1 MHRGPVTSLWR
12 HRRQGG
18 RAWCPS
24 EAVVAM
30 RVERVIWS
38 GALLLLGACGGGDE
52 ASEAD
57 NGAVTGA
64 EVELPEPVDCEALE
78 VADRLRW
85 TGSGSARAGSGL
97 RSVAVHG
104 ARGFTCSDDG
114 GLATWDLT
122 NEAPVLLEESEEG
135 CLAVATDG
143 TWLAVARE
151 TEVQLRTLEDS
162 AVVGSWAVAST
173 VESMTLLDGH
183 LWVAAGR
190 AGWAELDA
198 DNGLQEVRRFSD
210 EQSDAR
216 AITTAEG
223 FAYVADGRSGLRA
236 FELSEGAAVPR
247 QSLAIDPVLDV
258 VAHDGGLAIAT
269 LEGVAWVE
277 LSNPAAPVLVGQAVT
292 PGSALA
298 VEVVAG
304 QLVAADFKDIA
315 VASGEAE
322 PRLLDVEPLIGDDLL
337 DRTRA
342 LSVDPV
348 TGRLFVAQWDT
359 LQAFDTACDG
369 ASPSLWPDRRTVDF
383 RVVSPGRTRSLAV
396 SLRNQGD
403 APLSVSEVRTS
414 MANVTNDFEPVVI
427 EPGSVVAFEVTF
439 DSPDEA
445 PYEGSLEVV
454 SDDPDQPVF
463 VLPMSANIRGIRV
476 GEPVVPFRNVDT
488 LGRIWE
494 PDDAIDKV
502 LLLAYFADW

>member
-1 MHRGPVTSLWR
+1 M
-12 HRRQGG
+12 
-18 RAWCPS
+18 
-24 EAVVAM
+24 
-30 RVERVIWS
+30 
-38 GALLLLGACGGGDE
+38 GACGTGDE
-52 ASEAD
+52 PPEAD

-64 EVELPEPVDCEALE
+64 DVDLPEPVDCEALE

-85 TGSGSARAGSGL
+85 TGGGSAKPGL
-97 RSVAVHG
+97 RSVSVHG

-122 NEAPVLLEESEEG
+122 SDAPVLIEESAQG

-151 TEVQLRTLEDS
+151 SEVQLRTVEDA
-162 AVVGSWAVAST
+162 AVVGTWATTSA
-173 VESMTLLDGH
+173 VESMAMIDGR
-183 LWVAAGR
+183 LWVAAGQG
-190 AGWAELDA
+190 GWAELDA
-198 DNGLQEVRRFSD
+198 ENGLQELRRFSD
-210 EQSDAR
+210 AQSDAR
-216 AITTAEG
+216 AVTTAEG
-223 FAYVADGRSGLRA
+223 FAYVAGGRAGLRA
-236 FELSEGAAVPR
+236 FELSDGGAVPR
-247 QSLAIDPVLDV
+247 QTLALDPVLDV

-269 LEGVAWVE
+269 LEGVAWVD
-277 LSNPAAPVLVGQAVT
+277 LTNPAAPALIGQAVT

-304 QLVAADFKDIA
+304 QLVTADFKNIS
-315 VASGEAE
+315 VVSGEDE

-403 APLSVSEVRTS
+403 SALSVSEVRTS
-414 MANVTNDFEPVVI
+414 MTSVTNDFEPVVI
-427 EPGSVVAFEVTF
+427 APGNVVAFEVTF
-439 DSPDEA
+439 DSPDEE
-445 PYEGSLEVV
+445 PYEGALEIL

-488 LGRIWE
+488 LGRVWE
-494 PDDAIDKV
+494 PDDAADKV